1 MEFEAEFSR
10 LANAFQLRDA
20 FPETAAPIVERFQA
34 WSDANAYPKIVRT
47 IYALKSTSDSG
58 TECYKVNLA
67 TREFELA
74 VLPAEWELVRERF
87 RRGPFSYSADET
99 MLLVTPIFRTS
110 RQFIGPRS
118 EDFRQRRPD
127 EFRRRGEGFGRGP
140 GPDQGPRPDRAGGP
154 DRGPGPGAGPG
165 PGGPIEGA
173 ILFELDRDVILK
185 EFVPALT
192 KRHFST
198 HDETAY
204 RIAIVTQD
212 DQHRVLYSSSGEWSA
227 DDVAKPDASITL
239 FGPPRPP
246 GFGGRGRGQG
256 PRGSQM
262 SMISQPWQLLV
273 KHRAGS
279 LESAVEQVR
288 KRNLAISFGIILV
301 LGAGLITLVISSQ
314 RAHTLGKLQM
324 EFAAGVSH
332 ELRTPLAVIRSAA
345 HNLRSGIVHDK
356 EGVEQYAAIVQ
367 EEARR
372 LSDMVE
378 EVLLYAETQSGRKK
392 YKLEHV

>member
-1 MEFEAEFSR
+1 
-10 LANAFQLRDA
+10 
-20 FPETAAPIVERFQA
+20 
-34 WSDANAYPKIVRT
+34 
-47 IYALKSTSDSG
+47 
-58 TECYKVNLA
+58 
-67 TREFELA
+67 
-74 VLPAEWELVRERF
+74 
-87 RRGPFSYSADET
+87 
-99 MLLVTPIFRTS
+99 
-110 RQFIGPRS
+110 
-118 EDFRQRRPD
+118 
-127 EFRRRGEGFGRGP
+127 
-140 GPDQGPRPDRAGGP
+140 
-154 DRGPGPGAGPG
+154 
-165 PGGPIEGA
+165 
-173 ILFELDRDVILK
+173 
-185 EFVPALT
+185 
-192 KRHFST
+192 
-198 HDETAY
+198 
-204 RIAIVTQD
+204 
-212 DQHRVLYSSSGEWSA
+212 
-227 DDVAKPDASITL
+227 
-239 FGPPRPP
+239 
-246 GFGGRGRGQG
+246 
-256 PRGSQM
+256 
-262 SMISQPWQLLV
+262 MISQPWQLLV

-392 YKLEHV
+392 YKLEHVDVNEVIERAITNLSPTIDFSECELTTQIDQDLPPLKADAAALTQCVQNLMSNAVKYGKSAGKAQIEVAAGKDPSANEIRLSVTDHGPGIDSRGPAATV